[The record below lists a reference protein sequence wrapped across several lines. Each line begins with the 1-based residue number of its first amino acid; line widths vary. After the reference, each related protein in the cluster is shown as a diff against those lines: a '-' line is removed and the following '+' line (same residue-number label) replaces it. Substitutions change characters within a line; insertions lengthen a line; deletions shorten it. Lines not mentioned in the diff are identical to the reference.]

1 MEAGVVS
8 ILDLKPGNKGRVQG
22 ILKERE
28 NRCEGGLRCRHRHR
42 HGHGS
47 PFRGKGC
54 GGRLLEMLGLYRGQ
68 TVEVV
73 ENRGW
78 GPVILKVGDTKFVL
92 GRGQAARILVQPLY
106 EEGRS

>member
-1 MEAGVVS
+1 
-8 ILDLKPGNKGRVQG
+8 
-22 ILKERE
+22 
-28 NRCEGGLRCRHRHR
+28 
-42 HGHGS
+42 
-47 PFRGKGC
+47 
-54 GGRLLEMLGLYRGQ
+54 MLGLYRGQ